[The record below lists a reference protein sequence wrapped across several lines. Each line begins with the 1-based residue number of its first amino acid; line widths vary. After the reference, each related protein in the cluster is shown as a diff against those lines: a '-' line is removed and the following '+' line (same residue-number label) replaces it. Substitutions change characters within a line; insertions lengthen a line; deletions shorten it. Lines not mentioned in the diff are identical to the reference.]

1 VNYEANSDAPLGG
14 AVCCCRSPAL
24 VFSSKDAKLCSPPP
38 PHILEILADANP
50 DLVLIN
56 GTGVRHGKR

>member
-1 VNYEANSDAPLGG
+1 LLLPIPKIRAP
-14 AVCCCRSPAL
+14 L